1 VRKSILDGVEK
12 DFKGT
17 VRVTIAGLLPEKA
30 DAELKTW
37 LQTKAEGQDPKMALA
52 LMRDLFGLDTSKL
65 LKEAKVPVRCIN
77 SAGGY
82 KFFTPTAVETNK
94 KYADFGA
101 VTIDGVGHHPML
113 EKPDEFNRKLRDV
126 LKELR
131 PRSEPASP
139 GTGAGRRTFVVLRSC
154 LLVTLGVVGCQQKP
168 ALQALP
174 PPTVVVAK
182 PVNKQIVEWQY
193 FTAQTRAVDTVT
205 ITPRVTG
212 YIDNISFKEGDVVDV
227 GDLLYVI
234 DPRPYQA
241 ALDQAKGQV
250 EQALAQQKLD
260 NANLERS
267 KDLLAKK
274 VIAQQ
279 DFDTTASQ
287 KYVADAQVVASQA
300 AVESAQLNL
309 DFTHIRSP
317 IHGRISAQLVSRGN
331 LVQANSTQL
340 TTIVSIDPIYAYFN
354 VDEASVI
361 RFQKAIEAGQFVG
374 PRQATLPIWLQLDTE
389 IGYPHQGVIDFVD
402 NSFDP
407 STSTLRLRGR
417 FPNQQGYYLIPGA
430 FGTIRMA
437 GSPKYEGIL
446 VADRAIGSDQDQK
459 YVMIVQPDG
468 LTKYQRVELG
478 PIVDGLRVVRSGLKG
493 DETVIVEGIGK
504 VRPNFKVNAE
514 QTDMNKYATD
524 QLAMET
530 HIGQEP
536 VDQLAATKAVP
547 SRAH

>member
-1 VRKSILDGVEK
+1 
-12 DFKGT
+12 
-17 VRVTIAGLLPEKA
+17 
-30 DAELKTW
+30 
-37 LQTKAEGQDPKMALA
+37 
-52 LMRDLFGLDTSKL
+52 
-65 LKEAKVPVRCIN
+65 VRCIN

-101 VTIDGVGHHPML
+101 VTIDGIGHHPML
-113 EKPDEFNRKLRDV
+113 EKPDEFNRKLREV

-131 PRSEPASP
+131 PRSESASP

-154 LLVTLGVVGCQQKP
+154 LLVTLGVIGCQQKS
-168 ALQALP
+168 ALQAPP

-182 PVNKQIVEWQY
+182 PVKKEIVEWQY

-287 KYVADAQVVASQA
+287 KYVADAQVVANQA

-309 DFTHIRSP
+309 DFTQIRSP
-317 IHGRISAQLVSRGN
+317 LHGRIGAQLVNRGN

-504 VRPNFKVNAE
+504 VRPNLKVNAE